1 MVAMY
6 YKFIAYIKIKYMAL
20 AQRMGERIW
29 NTAIRLLDD
38 IWCGILFKGTSWLK
52 IHILNPRTITEN
64 SRNINNKTIVCI
76 KWNHRNNPK
85 KKKAKKEQRTDGEN
99 KELIRW

>member
-29 NTAIRLLDD
+29 TTAIRLLDD
-38 IWCGILFKGTSWLK
+38 IWCGILFRGTLWLK
-52 IHILNPRTITEN
+52 IYVLNPRTITEN
-64 SRNINNKTIVCI
+64 STNINNKTIVCI
-76 KWNHRNNPK
+76 KWNHRNNK
-85 KKKAKKEQRTDGEN
+85 KKGEEGTKN
-99 KELIRW
+99 RWRK